1 MNDIEEILR
10 KAATPGFW
18 GQVQVDYQDGV
29 PVIVRKTETIKLRKD
44 EDNKRHALQRST

>member
-10 KAATPGFW
+10 KAAAPGFW

-29 PVIVRKTETIKLRKD
+29 PVVVRKTETIKLLRN
-44 EDNKRHALQRST
+44 EDNKRHERSRTY

>member
-10 KAATPGFW
+10 NAAAPGFW

-29 PVIVRKTETIKLRKD
+29 PLVVRKTETIKLRN
-44 EDNKRHALQRST
+44 EDNKRERNRSY